1 VPSESNLLHFFGN
14 AYFILMMFFASF
26 LNFFSNYV
34 LDAKKVLTTMGNTF
48 LKVGVSNP
56 FNLGVIWLY

>member
-1 VPSESNLLHFFGN
+1 VPSESNLLHFFWS
-14 AYFILMMFFASF
+14 ACFILLMFFASF
-26 LNFFSNYV
+26 LNSFSNYI
-34 LDAKKVLTTMGNTF
+34 LDAKKVKAIMGNTF